1 MMKNNK
7 INRSLFMNTYISF
20 NNTINIKKL
29 LNNIITTNKKPNIIM
44 YNKLSTTHT
53 TITMLRN
60 KKPKKVII
68 QVTNNFYKLMK
79 TLELIMKNIIIIHM
93 KLLLK
98 NKKNLINILTNM
110 FISKNIIILITVK
123 SRNQSFK
130 SIIMHKKLNQKK
142 LKRMKKRLKQK
153 KLKKLKKN
161 K

>member
-1 MMKNNK
+1 M
-7 INRSLFMNTYISF
+7 ITFISF

-29 LNNIITTNKKPNIIM
+29 LNNIIITNKKPYIIM

-79 TLELIMKNIIIIHM
+79 TLELIMKNITIIHM

-110 FISKNIIILITVK
+110 FISKNITILITVK
-123 SRNQSFK
+123 SRNQSLK

-142 LKRMKKRLKQK
+142 LKRLNKKLKQK

>member
-1 MMKNNK
+1 M
-7 INRSLFMNTYISF
+7 ITFISF

-29 LNNIITTNKKPNIIM
+29 LNNIIITNKKPYIIM

-79 TLELIMKNIIIIHM
+79 TLELIMKNITIIHM

-110 FISKNIIILITVK
+110 FISKNITILIKVK
-123 SRNQSFK
+123 SRNQSLK

-142 LKRMKKRLKQK
+142 LKRLKKKLKQK

>member
-1 MMKNNK
+1 MKNNK
-7 INRSLFMNTYISF
+7 INRFLFMNTYISF

-123 SRNQSFK
+123 SRNQRFK

>member
-7 INRSLFMNTYISF
+7 INRSLFMITFISF

-29 LNNIITTNKKPNIIM
+29 LKNIIITNKKPCIIM

-53 TITMLRN
+53 TITMLKN

-79 TLELIMKNIIIIHM
+79 TLELIMKNITIIHM

-123 SRNQSFK
+123 LRNQSLK
-130 SIIMHKKLNQKK
+130 SIIMHNKHNQKK
-142 LKRMKKRLKQK
+142 LKRLKKRLK
-153 KLKKLKKN
+153 
-161 K
+161 

>member
-7 INRSLFMNTYISF
+7 INRFLFMNTYISF

-110 FISKNIIILITVK
+110 FISKNIIILITVN
-123 SRNQSFK
+123 SRNQSLK

-142 LKRMKKRLKQK
+142 LKRLKKRLKQK

>member
-7 INRSLFMNTYISF
+7 INRSLFMITFISF

-29 LNNIITTNKKPNIIM
+29 LNNIIITNKKPYIIM
-44 YNKLSTTHT
+44 YNKLSTNHT
-53 TITMLRN
+53 TITILRN
-60 KKPKKVII
+60 KKSKKVII

-79 TLELIMKNIIIIHM
+79 TLELIMKIITIIHI

-123 SRNQSFK
+123 LRNQSLK
-130 SIIMHKKLNQKK
+130 SIIMHNKHNQKK
-142 LKRMKKRLKQK
+142 LKRLKKRLK
-153 KLKKLKKN
+153 
-161 K
+161 

>member
-1 MMKNNK
+1 
-7 INRSLFMNTYISF
+7 
-20 NNTINIKKL
+20 
-29 LNNIITTNKKPNIIM
+29 M

-79 TLELIMKNIIIIHM
+79 TLELIMKNITIIHM

-110 FISKNIIILITVK
+110 FISKNITILITVK
-123 SRNQSFK
+123 SRNQSLK

-142 LKRMKKRLKQK
+142 LKRLNKKLKQK

>member
-123 SRNQSFK
+123 SRNQSLK

-142 LKRMKKRLKQK
+142 LKRLKKRLKQK

>member
-7 INRSLFMNTYISF
+7 INRSLFMNTFISF

-123 SRNQSFK
+123 SRNQSLK